1 MHVNPKRPVQWGSA
15 NVMWLKETVVQEKI
29 LKYDLEIVQE
39 AKTTFWED
47 VESCL
52 DRLRSKTRLCVVR
65 SPCGDGESI
74 RDLELC

>member
-39 AKTTFWED
+39 AKTTF
-47 VESCL
+47 
-52 DRLRSKTRLCVVR
+52 
-65 SPCGDGESI
+65 
-74 RDLELC
+74 